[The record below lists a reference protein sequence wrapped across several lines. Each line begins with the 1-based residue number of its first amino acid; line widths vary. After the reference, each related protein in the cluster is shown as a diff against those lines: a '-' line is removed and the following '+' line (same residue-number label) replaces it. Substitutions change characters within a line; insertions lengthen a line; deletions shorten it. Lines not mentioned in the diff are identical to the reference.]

1 MTHPINEYFRS
12 AASNGVAKVLKSDR
26 LKAVAAGALL
36 ISLAGS
42 WQLAAAQTAGNS
54 SNAATQNRG
63 AIEEVI
69 VTAER
74 REASLQDTAI
84 AISAMTGTELE
95 AWNINDADDFAASV
109 PGLEIG
115 QTVGNL
121 QISLR
126 GVSND
131 NFFLA
136 GDSPVAFNVDG
147 IFRGR
152 QTGGQSVFFD
162 AERVEVLKGPQGTLY
177 GRNATAGAINV
188 ISNKPTSEFGGHIE
202 LEAGDYNLFG
212 ARAVLNAPIVEDVF
226 AVRIALLN
234 RNRDGY
240 FDNGPLVENDHGQ
253 VDETAV
259 RVQGLFTPNDKLSM
273 LFSISGEERGGTGD
287 GTQTLPGADSVLT
300 DIEEPYVAYLNSEG
314 YRDDSFRTYSTEI
327 NYDFENSTL
336 TYLGGYL
343 DTSVTTNSDFDGG
356 DVLFDLLQVWVDSQ
370 QWSHEL
376 RLASTGD
383 NKIDWLVGA
392 FYFDEDAQRL
402 NNNFI
407 TRANGD
413 IFNPSTDTPD
423 FHVISKAMFGQ
434 TTLHISDTVGLTAG
448 LRYTKDEKSE
458 YSISRRST
466 NGAPPVIAEGS
477 HSADWD
483 SIDWLLGV
491 DWYPVD
497 DTLVYGK
504 ISTGYKSGGF
514 NSVLAQLV
522 NGLTFDPEEIIAY
535 QVGHK
540 SRFANDTLQINSELY
555 LYDYTDLQV
564 NQLIDNTNYVSNA
577 ASATIW
583 GVESDIIW
591 MATDDFRVN
600 LGVSYLDAQYDDYVD
615 VDPFTRDTVDLANT
629 QMSKA
634 PEWSG
639 RLGLQY
645 TFMPNEWMITPR
657 LAFTWASDTKLT
669 PFEDPGRL
677 QEAWTRTDVSMDVV
691 SPSGTW
697 LTQFFVTNLE
707 DEIVWTNG
715 RLSGSGVRQMNG
727 RPPRMYGMRVNYAFG
742 N

>member
-1 MTHPINEYFRS
+1 MTHLLQFHSGTVARNHS
-12 AASNGVAKVLKSDR
+12 ANNFKPGLIRR
-26 LKAVAAGALL
+26 LSAGALL
-36 ISLAGS
+36 IGLAAS
-42 WQLAAAQTAGNS
+42 SQLAWAQASGAS
-54 SNAATQNRG
+54 SSRST
-63 AIEEVI
+63 IEEVI

-84 AISAMTGTELE
+84 AISAMTGSELE

-121 QISLR
+121 QMSLR

-188 ISNKPTSEFGGHIE
+188 ISNKPTSEFGGHVE
-202 LEAGDYNLFG
+202 VETGNYNLLG
-212 ARAVLNAPIVEDVF
+212 VRGVLNAPIVEDVF
-226 AVRIALLN
+226 ALRVAFLN
-234 RNRDGY
+234 RTRDGY
-240 FDNGPLVENDHGQ
+240 FDNGPLVENDYSD

-259 RVQGLFTPNDKLSM
+259 RVQGLYTPNDRLSM

-287 GTQTLPGADSVLT
+287 GTQTLPGADSLLT
-300 DIEEPYVAYLNSEG
+300 DITEPYVAYLNTEG
-314 YRDDSFRTYSTEI
+314 HRDDSFRTYSTEI
-327 NYDFENSTL
+327 NYDFDNVTL

-343 DTSVTTNSDFDGG
+343 DTKVTTNSDFDGG
-356 DVLFDLLQVWVDSQ
+356 DVLPDLLQVWVASQ
-370 QWSHEL
+370 QWTHEL
-376 RLASTGD
+376 RLASSGD
-383 NKIDWLVGA
+383 NKIDWLVGT

-413 IFNPSTDTPD
+413 VFNPSTDTPD
-423 FHVISKAMFGQ
+423 FNVISKAVFGQ
-434 TTLHISDTVGLTAG
+434 ATLNVSDTVGLTAG

-458 YSISRRST
+458 RSISRRST
-466 NGAPPVIAEGS
+466 NGEPPVIAEGS
-477 HSADWD
+477 HAADWD
-483 SIDWLLGV
+483 SFDWLLGV

-514 NSVLAQLV
+514 NSVLAQIT
-522 NGLTFDPEEIIAY
+522 NGLTFDPEEILAY

-540 SRFANDTLQINSELY
+540 SQFADNTVQINSELFY
-555 LYDYTDLQV
+555 YDYTDLQV

-577 ASATIW
+577 ATATIK
-583 GVESDIIW
+583 GLETDIIW
-591 MATDDFRVN
+591 IATDNFRVN
-600 LGVSYLDAQYDDYVD
+600 LGTSYLDAEYGDYVD
-615 VDPFTRDTVDLANT
+615 VDPFSREVVVLTGT

-645 TFMPNEWMITPR
+645 TFMPNDWIVTPR
-657 LAFTWASDTKLT
+657 VAFTWASDTKLT
-669 PFEDPGRL
+669 PFEDPGRV
-677 QEAWTRTDVSMDVV
+677 QKSWTRTDLSMDVV
-691 SPSGTW
+691 SPSGSW
-697 LTQFFVTNLE
+697 VTSVFLNNLE
-707 DEIVWTNG
+707 DEMVWTNG

-727 RPPRMYGMRVNYAFG
+727 RPPMMYGLRVNYSFG